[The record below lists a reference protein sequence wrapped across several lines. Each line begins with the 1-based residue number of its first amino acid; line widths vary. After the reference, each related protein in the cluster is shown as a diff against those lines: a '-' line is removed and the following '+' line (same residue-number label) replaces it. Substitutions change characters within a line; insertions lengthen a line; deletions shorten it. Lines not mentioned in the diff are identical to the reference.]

1 MRVGV
6 SIAPPVLRKQMGVSL
21 IEILVALLVVS
32 FGVLAMS
39 GLLGTASR
47 AGKTS
52 EYRGVATL
60 LAADIAD
67 RMRANR
73 PALNSGATPPGNAA
87 AYDIKDDWELMEDAP
102 DAKPCGDKGAD
113 CTAAEMAEMDKA
125 EWKRALYFGLPN
137 GMGYVSYS
145 PDQNAADVW
154 VAWLDP
160 VASSEEAKAGD
171 DKGTHQECPD
181 KFRDQKPQPRC
192 LYFRVGT

>member
-1 MRVGV
+1 MRTATGIV
-6 SIAPPVLRKQMGVSL
+6 PPIHRKQKGVSL
-21 IEILVALLVVS
+21 IEVLVALLVVS

-39 GLLGTASR
+39 GLLGTAAR

-73 PALNSGATPPGNAA
+73 PALNSGAGGNAA
-87 AYDIKDDWELMEDAP
+87 AYDIKDDWTLMESAP
-102 DAKPCGDKGAD
+102 EAKPCGDKGAD

-160 VASSEEAKAGD
+160 VASSEEADAGD
-171 DKGTHQECPD
+171 GDKRLECPD
-181 KFRDQKPQPRC
+181 EFRPANPPFPRC
-192 LYFRVGT
+192 LFFRVGT

>member
-1 MRVGV
+1 MRSGRTDRPR
-6 SIAPPVLRKQMGVSL
+6 SGQRGVSL

-47 AGKTS
+47 YGKTS

-73 PALNSGATPPGNAA
+73 PALNSKAVPPGSAD
-87 AYDIKDDWELMEDAP
+87 AYDIKDDWELLTSAP
-102 DAKPCGDKGAD
+102 DAEPCGDKAD
-113 CTAAEMAEMDKA
+113 CTAAQMAAMDKA
-125 EWKRALYFGLPN
+125 DWKRALYFALPN

-160 VASSEEAKAGD
+160 VASSEEAEAGD
-171 DKGTHQECPD
+171 GKRQECPTPFQG
-181 KFRDQKPQPRC
+181 KKPQPRC

>member
-1 MRVGV
+1 VRVGH
-6 SIAPPVLRKQMGVSL
+6 IDWPRPGQRGVSL

-47 AGKTS
+47 YGKTS

-73 PALNSGATPPGNAA
+73 PALNSKAGGSAD
-87 AYDIKDDWELMEDAP
+87 AYDIKDDWELMSSAP
-102 DAKPCGDKGAD
+102 DAKPCGDKAD
-113 CTAAEMAEMDKA
+113 CAAAEMAEMDKA
-125 EWKRALYFGLPN
+125 EWRRALYFALPN

-160 VASSEEAKAGD
+160 VASSEEAEAGD
-171 DKGTHQECPD
+171 GQRQECP
-181 KFRDQKPQPRC
+181 KPFQGKKPQPRC